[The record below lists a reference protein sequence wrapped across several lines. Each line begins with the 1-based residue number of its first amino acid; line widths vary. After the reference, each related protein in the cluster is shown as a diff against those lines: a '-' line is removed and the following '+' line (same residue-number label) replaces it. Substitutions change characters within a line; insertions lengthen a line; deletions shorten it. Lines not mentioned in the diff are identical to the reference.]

1 MSTEEITKEVLK
13 TRNVK
18 QTTIY
23 MNLQNKKVIE
33 RVGRNYYQL
42 KKIGSM

>member
-1 MSTEEITKEVLK
+1 MNTEDIIKEVLK

-23 MNLQNKKVIE
+23 MNLQNKTVIE
-33 RVGRNYYQL
+33 RVWRNYYTL
-42 KKIGSM
+42 KQK

>member
-1 MSTEEITKEVLK
+1 MNTEEITKEVLK

-23 MNLQNKKVIE
+23 MNLQNKWVIE

-42 KKIGSM
+42 KK